1 MPKAAERTVSTQPS
15 SQQVPTSG
23 TSSGETSIF
32 SGELQISCCFREE
45 RTCWAEKWVQYFVG
59 CLRSL
64 TYSLSTGLGWVTAA
78 QPRRH
83 KKHKQP
89 AGASGFGLRG
99 FESYHAW
106 KETPTAGQ
114 CLGLP
119 HTPAVQTQREG
130 EYHRKRFLL
139 EHSCFEWQN
148 NKNNNSNSK
157 NVQIREKKIPQKT

>member
-1 MPKAAERTVSTQPS
+1 MLGREVSSVFCWLFEGSNLQP
-15 SQQVPTSG
+15 QHWP
-23 TSSGETSIF
+23 
-32 SGELQISCCFREE
+32 
-45 RTCWAEKWVQYFVG
+45 
-59 CLRSL
+59 
-64 TYSLSTGLGWVTAA
+64 GWVTAA

-89 AGASGFGLRG
+89 AGVSGFGLRG

-106 KETPTAGQ
+106 KEPPTARQ
-114 CLGLP
+114 CLALP
-119 HTPAVQTQREG
+119 HTPAAQTQREG

-157 NVQIREKKIPQKT
+157 NVQMRGKKKIPQKT